1 MSDSPQRKTL
11 EEINSQYREQVPE
24 DLRGSHS
31 FDWYL
36 DEVYESPEVT
46 RNAHQRVADMFEY
59 FGTEYDEETG
69 IVEYKLATEDPLH
82 DGENVFFGENVHEAI
97 HDFVNKV
104 YSGSRGLGPEKRI
117 KLLLARSVRVSRTS
131 IRWCENTLK
140 NTLVGMLAECIRSAG
155 PIFAT

>member
-82 DGENVFFGENVHEAI
+82 DGENTFFGEI
-97 HDFVNKV
+97 
-104 YSGSRGLGPEKRI
+104 RGDHVFDVTGDEGDIDTGVGDRFGVATEFGLLGFDRLIELI
-117 KLLLARSVRVSRTS
+117 DAGDVVLGVDLGLADLE
-131 IRWCENTLK
+131 I
-140 NTLVGMLAECIRSAG
+140 
-155 PIFAT
+155 